1 MKSKSAQ
8 FKAGI
13 SFMDDEISDT
23 CSKSG
28 GEYLRIDE
36 PFNPE
41 V

>member
-1 MKSKSAQ
+1 V
-8 FKAGI
+8 
-13 SFMDDEISDT
+13 DDEISDT